1 MGTILPDIGDLTNL
15 PRGWVLCNGTNGTPN
30 LAGRF
35 LEGTVNA
42 PKSFKDAGLPN
53 ITGTIPTYTAAAYYP
68 LASGAF
74 SISFIDSKK
83 YRTDPDSLDYFSV
96 AQFNASQSTLI
107 YGRSDTVQPAS
118 YSVYYI
124 MRVK

>member
-1 MGTILPDIGDLTNL
+1 VGTILPYIGDLTNL

-74 SISFIDSKK
+74 SISFIDFKK

-96 AQFNASQSTLI
+96 AQFNASQSNLI